1 MIDKWRIEE
10 NVFSEKTSGKHEAL
24 MTLGNGYMGIRAGF
38 EEEYAG
44 QKRGFFIAGTYNRAG
59 LNEVAELPNA
69 ADITAFEIII
79 DNERFSLLK
88 GKIHEYNF
96 TLDMK
101 TGELKIH
108 GHGLHYLHGSKAP
121 IFFIYISI
129 HVLFLLYQ
137 ISMYSKISS
146 SICSLEINLLP

>member
-101 TGELKIH
+101 TGELKRE
-108 GHGLHYLHGSKAP
+108 L
-121 IFFIYISI
+121 
-129 HVLFLLYQ
+129 VRR
-137 ISMYSKISS
+137 
-146 SICSLEINLLP
+146 

>member
-10 NVFSEKTSGKHEAL
+10 NVFSEKTSGKHETL

-79 DNERFSLLK
+79 DTLVQYNSELNGILKRFYNE
-88 GKIHEYNF
+88 N
-96 TLDMK
+96 
-101 TGELKIH
+101 
-108 GHGLHYLHGSKAP
+108 
-121 IFFIYISI
+121 
-129 HVLFLLYQ
+129 
-137 ISMYSKISS
+137 
-146 SICSLEINLLP
+146 INV